1 MHRGAWWCV
10 VVVCAASVAGAH
22 AEKVPFR
29 RVVEL
34 AVEHSAAIGMAHA
47 DEIKARQGYLEARN
61 MYVPQVTFGSGVA
74 KTYGFPMSIEGSAP
88 SVFNVNSQSFLYN
101 PAQRQFLRA
110 ARTDIN
116 AAALSADDQRA
127 ATILEA
133 ALTYIQLDQTTAK
146 LNSLLRQAEDA
157 QHAVTVARERLQ
169 EGIDS
174 QVDVTRANLMAARVR
189 VAVTQAQ
196 GDFDLL
202 RQRLAQ
208 LTGLAANSIETD
220 GSS

>member
-74 KTYGFPMSIEGSAP
+74 KTVGFPMSIEGSAP
-88 SVFNVNSQSFLYN
+88 SVFNINSQSFLYN
-101 PAQRQFLRA
+101 PAQRQFLRS
-110 ARTDIN
+110 ARTDWN
-116 AAALSADDQRA
+116 AAQLSAADTRDLVILETALS
-127 ATILEA
+127 
-133 ALTYIQLDQTTAK
+133 YIQLDATSAK
-146 LNSLLRQAEDA
+146 LNALLRQAEGA
-157 QHAVTVARERLQ
+157 Q
-169 EGIDS
+169 
-174 QVDVTRANLMAARVR
+174 
-189 VAVTQAQ
+189 
-196 GDFDLL
+196 
-202 RQRLAQ
+202 
-208 LTGLAANSIETD
+208 
-220 GSS
+220 